1 MEIMLMIACCR
12 HGALWALL
20 TALCLPAALRA
31 ATYSALAFDNGTI
44 QPGGPRNFSNGK
56 NYFNMEG
63 FHNNTFASFGVAD
76 FNTSALVDGS
86 GNVMPSTPTGLNAI
100 TISLSQAN
108 ASFTNAGA
116 LNFYL
121 AEDVTTSIQPA
132 DAAVLF
138 DPNDPKGEGLNGQL
152 APVHFLGSGAF
163 TGTYNPVDTSGTADT
178 FTFPP
183 DNTTQ
188 LDPAT
193 VAYVLAVLTTV
204 NTDGSVG
211 GPLRVLVT
219 PADPDVAATYAG
231 FSNTLYINANF
242 PNGVPVIGP
251 TITLDVS
258 FN

>member
-1 MEIMLMIACCR
+1 MIAFCR

-31 ATYSALAFDNGTI
+31 DTYAALAFDNGTI
-44 QPGGPRNFSNGK
+44 QPNGPRPFSNGK

-63 FHNNTFASFGVAD
+63 FHNNNFASFGVAD
-76 FNTSALVDGS
+76 FNSGALVDGS

-100 TISLSQAN
+100 TISLSEAN
-108 ASFTNAGA
+108 ASFTNAGS

-121 AEDVTTSIQPA
+121 VEDAVTSIQPGVSPVVF
-132 DAAVLF
+132 DAT
-138 DPNDPKGEGLNGQL
+138 DPEGVNGQL
-152 APVHFLGSGAF
+152 TPVHLLGTGNFAGAF
-163 TGTYNPVDTSGTADT
+163 APTDTSGTADT

-204 NTDGSVG
+204 NADGSVG

-231 FSNTLYINANF
+231 FSNTLYTNANF
-242 PNGVPVIGP
+242 PNGVPVVGP